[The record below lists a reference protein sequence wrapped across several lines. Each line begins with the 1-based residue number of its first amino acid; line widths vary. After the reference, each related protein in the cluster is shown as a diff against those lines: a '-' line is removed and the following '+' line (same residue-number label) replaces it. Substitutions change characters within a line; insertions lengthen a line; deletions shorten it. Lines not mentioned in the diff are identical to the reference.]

1 LADELQEVAVPIV
14 SREECTAAYGE
25 GLSRNTLCAGLAEGG
40 KDSCQGDSGGPLLAP
55 TSANASGWKVAGIVS
70 WGNGCARKG
79 YYGVYT
85 RVINY
90 TAWIAEQI
98 SVEGS
103 DEPTATVTPVSTATP
118 TVPRAI
124 QNGDFEAGN
133 SGGWREKSA
142 QGYPLIAASLPVPP
156 LNGRYAVWLGG
167 ANEEIS
173 RIFQQI
179 TAPSTAELYLIFA
192 YQIQSEEEK
201 CTQDRA
207 KLFFNDQRLLTLAL
221 CHSASTASWRTVA
234 LDLAAYRNRS
244 GVIQFYTATDRQR
257 PSSWLVDQVYLAT
270 TLDGQTVD
278 QVIVPD
284 RVTDSD
290 AAENS
295 NTQAEIPGLEG
306 GAILPRVYLPHVER

>member
-1 LADELQEVAVPIV
+1 
-14 SREECTAAYGE
+14 
-25 GLSRNTLCAGLAEGG
+25 
-40 KDSCQGDSGGPLLAP
+40 
-55 TSANASGWKVAGIVS
+55 
-70 WGNGCARKG
+70 
-79 YYGVYT
+79 
-85 RVINY
+85 
-90 TAWIAEQI
+90 
-98 SVEGS
+98 
-103 DEPTATVTPVSTATP
+103 
-118 TVPRAI
+118 VPRAI

-295 NTQAEIPGLEG
+295 NTQAEIPELEG